1 MPDALLR
8 MRHIALKRISVGKSS
23 LKKTEPEK
31 KIRTCRHQV
40 KKHIVFSC
48 VEHVVASLSFK
59 IVKKQIA
66 DLKGPRQFAQD
77 IRKDPMMIKKTISVT
92 ESLSELSSM
101 AKLTKGFR
109 QSISIT

>member
-1 MPDALLR
+1 M
-8 MRHIALKRISVGKSS
+8 
-23 LKKTEPEK
+23 
-31 KIRTCRHQV
+31 
-40 KKHIVFSC
+40 
-48 VEHVVASLSFK
+48 
-59 IVKKQIA
+59 
-66 DLKGPRQFAQD
+66 QFAQD